1 MKILIPTNLSKS
13 SKSATDFAMSYFGNR
28 ATYCLL
34 NSFPLVYRSGFY
46 DSFNNYSP
54 QYDGVPM
61 EKLKRE
67 RKKIL
72 AEYGDQNITL
82 KALYGDP
89 VKDIF
94 QTAEEEKIDLI
105 VLGYSSFLKWNDGF
119 CYRDEHALH
128 DLPFPILLVPENYT
142 HSNAKSIH
150 YVTDFSNKVI
160 SESML
165 LIHYIA
171 RFSKATI
178 KLYCFEND
186 DEDNGIE
193 KWTVDKHL
201 DGLDHTFEIIQ
212 SVEGGIKNLV
222 KELGKEDN
230 SLVVFDFQQSNNS
243 MFDAI
248 EKHVREQSFVK
259 PLLLMPK
266 GFEENCL
273 QNLNQ

>member
-13 SKSATDFAMSYFGNR
+13 SKSATDFAMSYFGHR

-54 QYDGVPM
+54 EYDGVPM

-67 RKKIL
+67 RKKLL
-72 AEYGDQNITL
+72 AKYGDQIITL

-119 CYRDEHALH
+119 SYRDQHALH

-142 HSNAKSIH
+142 HSNTKSIY
-150 YVTDFSNKVI
+150 YVTDFSNTTT
-160 SESML
+160 SESIH
-165 LIHYIA
+165 LIRYIA
-171 RFSKATI
+171 RNSKAKI
-178 KLYCFEND
+178 KLYCFENN

-193 KWTVDKHL
+193 KWMVDKHL

-212 SVEGGIKNLV
+212 TIEGGVNKLV
-222 KELGKEDN
+222 DELRKKDN
-230 SLVVFDFQQSNNS
+230 SLVIFDFQQSNNP
-243 MFDAI
+243 MFNAI
-248 EKHVREQSFVK
+248 EQHVSEQSFVK

-266 GFEENCL
+266 GFDEKCL
-273 QNLNQ
+273 QSLNQ

>member
-13 SKSATDFAMSYFGNR
+13 SLSATHLALSYFGHR

-54 QYDGVPM
+54 QHGGIPM
-61 EKLKRE
+61 ERLKRE
-67 RKKIL
+67 RKKL
-72 AEYGDQNITL
+72 LEKYGDQIITL

-119 CYRDEHALH
+119 SYRDQHALH
-128 DLPFPILLVPENYT
+128 DLPYPILLVPENYV
-142 HSNAKSIH
+142 HSNTKSIY
-150 YVTDFSNKVI
+150 YVTDFSNTVI

-165 LIHYIA
+165 MIRYIA

-178 KLYCFEND
+178 KLYCFENID
-186 DEDNGIE
+186 DDNGID
-193 KWTVDKHL
+193 KWMVDKYL
-201 DGLDHTFEIIQ
+201 EGLTHTFEIIQ
-212 SVEGGIKNLV
+212 NLEGGLSKLV
-222 KELGKEDN
+222 EELSTDDN
-230 SLVVFDFQQSNNS
+230 SLVIFDFQQSDNP
-243 MFDAI
+243 MFNTI
-248 EKHVREQSFVK
+248 EKHVCEQSFVK

-266 GFEENCL
+266 SFEDNYL
-273 QNLNQ
+273 RGA